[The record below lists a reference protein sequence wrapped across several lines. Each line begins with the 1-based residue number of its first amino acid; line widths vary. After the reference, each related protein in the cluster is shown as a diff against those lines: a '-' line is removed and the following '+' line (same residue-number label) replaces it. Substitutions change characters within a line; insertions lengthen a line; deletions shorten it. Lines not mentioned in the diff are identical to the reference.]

1 MTSSA
6 AEPLACKTKI
16 LPLYKVL
23 LHNDDSI
30 PADDVEKRLVE
41 ITRLSIQDAI
51 RVTKEAHN
59 DDIALI
65 KIVHR
70 ELAELYQ
77 QQFHSCRITT
87 TIEPE

>member
-6 AEPLACKTKI
+6 AEPLACKPKI

-23 LHNDDSI
+23 LHNDDSV
-30 PADDVEKRLVE
+30 AAEDVERRLVE
-41 ITRLSIQDAI
+41 ITKLSVQDAV
-51 RVTKEAHN
+51 RVTKEADSN
-59 DDIALI
+59 DIALI

-70 ELAELYQ
+70 ELAELYHES
-77 QQFHSCRITT
+77 FHSCGITT